1 MDQPIIEQIDLRDY
15 LRVILKRRWS
25 IITVFAIIVVSVTI
39 HTYAATP
46 IYQATTRL
54 IIDKEN
60 PNVMSIQEV
69 MAVDTS
75 GTDYYQTQY
84 KIIESRNV
92 ARAVIKRLNLD
103 KNEEFVPKPR
113 DNFLA
118 NLKRSVQKTTAAFKK
133 AVVALLR
140 TREVSSSQALKEHD
154 PDYNLVSAFIS
165 RIEVKPI
172 RNSRLV
178 DVSFEAKDPVLAAKI
193 TSTLAQAY
201 IEQNLDTKLK
211 AIKNAVRWLH
221 TRIVAE
227 RQKVEKAEQALLA
240 YKTRHSIVTD
250 FTSDVE
256 KITAQKLAH
265 LNTQIVEAE
274 SVRVEAETRYK
285 QALALK
291 GTPDML
297 DSIPEVLNNNLIQQI
312 KSMEVELYR
321 RTSELSKKYGQKHPQ
336 MVAIRAELKTLQKR
350 KGYEVKRVV
359 NSLNNEYQ
367 VARAREESMKA
378 ALAKQRKESLDLNQ
392 KAIEYGVLQREVES
406 ARQMYQLLI
415 NRFKETSLTE
425 DMKTGNIRIL
435 DRAEVSKSPVK
446 PRKQRNILMAVLFGL
461 AGGLGLAFFLEYL
474 DNTIKDPEDIKRYL
488 NIPYLG
494 PVPVIAPN
502 DNQGKD
508 VPPEMVVL
516 NSPKSTASEAY
527 RGIRTGILFSSAES
541 EPQVIMVTSAGPQ
554 EGKTITSS
562 NLAITMAQSGN
573 KVVLLDC
580 DMRRPRVNKL
590 FGISRNRGMT
600 NLLVEKTDLKL
611 TVFNTSIPNLHV
623 IPSGPIP
630 PNPSEILGSRRMEEL
645 IEVLRKNFTRII
657 IDTPPITAVT
667 DATLLGK
674 LSDGVVLV
682 VRANRTVRDMAKTGL
697 EQLRAVGAKLLG
709 VVLNGV
715 SMDRGSYY
723 YYQYYYYYGDEGYQE
738 KKSSRKKKT
747 ESANDADAQPQKLK
761 LPAVR
766 SQADRESSAVGN

>member
-1 MDQPIIEQIDLRDY
+1 
-15 LRVILKRRWS
+15 S
-25 IITVFAIIVVSVTI
+25 
-39 HTYAATP
+39 
-46 IYQATTRL
+46 RL

-69 MAVDTS
+69 MAVDAS

-92 ARAVIKRLNLD
+92 ARAVIKRLSLD
-103 KNEEFVPKPR
+103 KSEEFVPKPR
-113 DNFLA
+113 DTFLA
-118 NLKRSVQKTTAAFKK
+118 NLKHSVQKTAAAFEK

-140 TREVSSSQALKEHD
+140 TREVSSSQALKEQD
-154 PDYNLVSAFIS
+154 LDYKLVSAFIN
-165 RIEVKPI
+165 RIKVNPI
-172 RNSRLV
+172 SNSRLV
-178 DVSFEAKDPVLAAKI
+178 DVGFEAKDPVLAAKI
-193 TSTLAQAY
+193 TNTLAQAY

-211 AIKNAVRWLH
+211 AVKGAVRWLND
-221 TRIVAE
+221 RVVAE
-227 RQKVEKAEQALLA
+227 REKVEKSEQALLA
-240 YKTRHSIVTD
+240 YKNRHSIVTD

-291 GTPDML
+291 QTPDML
-297 DSIPEVLNNNLIQQI
+297 DSIPEVLKNELIQQI
-312 KSMEVELYR
+312 KSMEVELYKR
-321 RTSELSKKYGQKHPQ
+321 ISELSKKYGQKHPQ
-336 MVAIRAELKTLQKR
+336 MVAIQAELQTLQQR
-350 KGYEVKRVV
+350 KTYEVKRVV
-359 NSLNNEYQ
+359 NSLNNEYR
-367 VARAREESMKA
+367 VVRAKEESLKA
-378 ALAKQRKESLDLNQ
+378 ALTKQRKESLDLNQ

-425 DMKTGNIRIL
+425 DMKAGNIRIL
-435 DRAEVSKSPVK
+435 DRAEVPKSPVK

-494 PVPVIAPN
+494 PVPVIVPN
-502 DNQGKD
+502 DNPGKD
-508 VPPEMVVL
+508 FPPEMVVL

-527 RGIRTGILFSSAES
+527 RGIRTNILFSSAEF
-541 EPQVIMVTSAGPQ
+541 EPQVIMVTSSGPQ

-630 PNPSEILGSRRMEEL
+630 PNPSEILGSKRMEEL

-667 DATLLGK
+667 DAALLGK

-697 EQLRAVGAKLLG
+697 EQLTAVGAKLLG

-715 SMDRGSYY
+715 SMGRGSYY

-738 KKSSRKKKT
+738 KKSSRKKKIKST
-747 ESANDADAQPQKLK
+747 NVEDAQPQI
-761 LPAVR
+761 
-766 SQADRESSAVGN
+766 S

>member
-1 MDQPIIEQIDLRDY
+1 MDQATDEQINIRDY
-15 LRVILKRRWS
+15 LRVILKRRWA
-25 IITVFAIIVVSVTI
+25 IITVFAVIVVSVTI
-39 HTYAATP
+39 HAYTATP
-46 IYQATTRL
+46 IYKATARL

-103 KNEEFVPKPR
+103 KNEEFVPRPR

-118 NLKRSVQKTTAAFKK
+118 NLKRSVQKTAAAFEK

-140 TREVSSSQALKEHD
+140 TSEAGSSQALKEHD
-154 PDYNLVSAFIS
+154 PDYKLVSAFID
-165 RIEVKPI
+165 RIKVNPI
-172 RNSRLV
+172 SNSRLV
-178 DVSFEAKDPVLAAKI
+178 DIGFEAKDPVLAAKI
-193 TSTLAQAY
+193 TNTLAQAY

-211 AIKNAVRWLH
+211 AVKGAVRWLNN
-221 TRIVAE
+221 RVVAE
-227 RQKVEKAEQALLA
+227 REKVEKSEQALLA

-285 QALALK
+285 QALELK
-291 GTPDML
+291 RTPDML
-297 DSIPEVLNNNLIQQI
+297 DSIPEVLNNELIQHI
-312 KSMEVELYR
+312 KSMEVELYKR
-321 RTSELSKKYGQKHPQ
+321 ISELSKKYGQKHPQ
-336 MVAIRAELKTLQKR
+336 MIAIQAELKTLQKR
-350 KGYEVKRVV
+350 KTYEVKRVV
-359 NSLNNEYQ
+359 NSLNNEYR
-367 VARAREESMKA
+367 VARAKEESLKA
-378 ALAKQRKESLDLNQ
+378 SLAKQRKESLDLNQ

-406 ARQMYQLLI
+406 AQQMYQLLI

-425 DMKTGNIRIL
+425 DMKAGNIRVL

-446 PRKQRNILMAVLFGL
+446 PRKQRNILMSVLFGL

-494 PVPVIAPN
+494 PVPVIVPN
-502 DNQGKD
+502 DNQGED

-527 RGIRTGILFSSAES
+527 RGIRTNILFSSAES
-541 EPQVIMVTSAGPQ
+541 EPQVIMVTSSGPQ

-611 TVFNTSIPNLHV
+611 TVFNTSVPNLHV

-630 PNPSEILGSRRMEEL
+630 PNPSEILGSKRMEEL

-667 DATLLGK
+667 DAALLGK

-697 EQLRAVGAKLLG
+697 EQLTAVGAKLLG

-715 SMDRGSYY
+715 GMGRGSYY

-738 KKSSRKKKT
+738 KKSRRKKKT
-747 ESANDADAQPQKLK
+747 KRASVEDAQPQI
-761 LPAVR
+761 
-766 SQADRESSAVGN
+766 

>member
-1 MDQPIIEQIDLRDY
+1 MDLPTTEQINIRDY
-15 LRVILKRRWS
+15 LRVILKRRWA
-25 IITVFAIIVVSVTI
+25 IIAVFAVVVVSVTI
-39 HTYAATP
+39 YVYTATP
-46 IYQATTRL
+46 IYKATSRL

-69 MAVDTS
+69 MAVDAS

-92 ARAVIKRLNLD
+92 ARAVIKRLSLD
-103 KNEEFVPKPR
+103 KSEEFVPKPR
-113 DNFLA
+113 DTFLA
-118 NLKRSVQKTTAAFKK
+118 NLKHSVQKTAAAFEK

-154 PDYNLVSAFIS
+154 LDYKLVSAFIN
-165 RIEVKPI
+165 RIKVNPI
-172 RNSRLV
+172 SNSRLV
-178 DVSFEAKDPVLAAKI
+178 DVGFEAKDPVLAAKI
-193 TSTLAQAY
+193 TNTLAQAY

-211 AIKNAVRWLH
+211 AVKGAVRWLND
-221 TRIVAE
+221 RVVAE
-227 RQKVEKAEQALLA
+227 REKVEKSEQALLA
-240 YKTRHSIVTD
+240 YKSRHSIVTD

-291 GTPDML
+291 QTPDML
-297 DSIPEVLNNNLIQQI
+297 DSIPEVLKNELIQQI
-312 KSMEVELYR
+312 KSMEVELYKR
-321 RTSELSKKYGQKHPQ
+321 ISELSKKYGQKHPQ
-336 MVAIRAELKTLQKR
+336 MVAIQAELQTLQTR
-350 KGYEVKRVV
+350 KTYEVKRVV
-359 NSLNNEYQ
+359 NSLNNEYR
-367 VARAREESMKA
+367 VVRAKEESLKA
-378 ALAKQRKESLDLNQ
+378 ALTKQRKESLDLNQ

-425 DMKTGNIRIL
+425 DMKAGNIRIL
-435 DRAEVSKSPVK
+435 DRAEVPKSPVK
-446 PRKQRNILMAVLFGL
+446 PSKQRNILMAVLFGL

-494 PVPVIAPN
+494 PVPVIVPN
-502 DNQGKD
+502 DNPGKD
-508 VPPEMVVL
+508 FPPEMVVL

-527 RGIRTGILFSSAES
+527 RGIRTNILFSSAEF
-541 EPQVIMVTSAGPQ
+541 EPQVIMVTSSGPQ

-630 PNPSEILGSRRMEEL
+630 PNPSEILGSKRMEEL

-667 DATLLGK
+667 DAALLGK

-697 EQLRAVGAKLLG
+697 EQLTAVGAKLLG

-715 SMDRGSYY
+715 SMGRGSYY

-738 KKSSRKKKT
+738 KKSRRKKKT
-747 ESANDADAQPQKLK
+747 KSTKVEDAQPQI
-761 LPAVR
+761 
-766 SQADRESSAVGN
+766 S

>member
-1 MDQPIIEQIDLRDY
+1 MDQPTIEQIDLRDY

-39 HTYAATP
+39 YVYTATP
-46 IYQATTRL
+46 IYMATSRL

-69 MAVDTS
+69 MAVDAS

-92 ARAVIKRLNLD
+92 ARAVIKRLNLE
-103 KNEEFVPKPR
+103 KNEEFAPKPR

-118 NLKRSVQKTTAAFKK
+118 NFIRSMQKTTAAFKNT
-133 AVVALLR
+133 VLSLLR
-140 TREVSSSQALKEHD
+140 NSKMKASQSLNEHD
-154 PDYNLVSAFIS
+154 QDFRLVSAFIK
-165 RIEVKPI
+165 RIDVKPI
-172 RNSRLV
+172 SNSRLV

-193 TSTLAQAY
+193 TNTLAQSY

-211 AIKNAVRWLH
+211 AVKGAVRWLND
-221 TRIVAE
+221 RIVAE
-227 RQKVEKAEQALLA
+227 KEKVERSEQALLA
-240 YKTRHSIVTD
+240 YKSRHSIVTD

-274 SVRVEAETRYK
+274 SVRVEAETRYQ

-291 GTPDML
+291 QTPDML
-297 DSIPEVLNNNLIQQI
+297 DSIPEVLKNNLIQQI
-312 KSMEVELYR
+312 KSMEVELYK
-321 RTSELSKKYGQKHPQ
+321 RTSEFSKKYGQKHPQ
-336 MVAIRAELKTLQKR
+336 MVAIQAELETLQKR
-350 KGYEVKRVV
+350 KTYEVKRVV
-359 NSLNNEYQ
+359 NSLDNEYR
-367 VARAREESMKA
+367 VAKAREESLKA
-378 ALAKQRKESLDLNQ
+378 GLAKQRKESLDLNQ

-406 ARQMYQLLI
+406 SRQMYQLLI

-425 DMKTGNIRIL
+425 DMKAGNIRIL
-435 DRAEVSKSPVK
+435 DRAEVPKSPIK

-488 NIPYLG
+488 NVPYLG
-494 PVPVIAPN
+494 PVPVIATNGIP
-502 DNQGKD
+502 GKD
-508 VPPEMVVL
+508 ISPEMVVL

-527 RGIRTGILFSSAES
+527 RGIRTNILFSSAEF

-630 PNPSEILGSRRMEEL
+630 PNPSEILGSKRMEEL
-645 IEVLRKNFTRII
+645 VEVLRKNFTRII

-667 DATLLGK
+667 DAALLGK

-682 VRANRTVRDMAKTGL
+682 VRANRTVRDMAITGV
-697 EQLRAVGAKLLG
+697 EQLTAVGAKLLG

-715 SMDRGSYY
+715 AMGRGSYY

-738 KKSSRKKKT
+738 KKSHRKKKT
-747 ESANDADAQPQKLK
+747 KSADVEDVQPQI
-761 LPAVR
+761 
-766 SQADRESSAVGN
+766 S